1 LYLFLSLARGPFQ
14 VSAGKE
20 KKEAKA
26 ARRAHVLPLVENDDF
41 ERLLKMDE
49 LTREVT
55 EVPLWFGM
63 NMII

>member
-1 LYLFLSLARGPFQ
+1 

-41 ERLLKMDE
+41 EGLLKMDE